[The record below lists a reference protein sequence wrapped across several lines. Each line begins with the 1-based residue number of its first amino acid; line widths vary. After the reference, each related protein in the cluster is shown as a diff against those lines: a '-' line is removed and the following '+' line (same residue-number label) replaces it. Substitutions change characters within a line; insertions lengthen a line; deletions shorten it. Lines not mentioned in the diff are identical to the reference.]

1 MKSNATNVVRF
12 EPGRTRENI
21 PMHDRWMLSFMSG
34 RSSLWNGFICVGSR
48 ASSGTLELLLELLAP
63 TWTRIGR
70 MYQKSNASV
79 F

>member
-1 MKSNATNVVRF
+1 
-12 EPGRTRENI
+12 
-21 PMHDRWMLSFMSG
+21 MHDRWMLSFMSG
-34 RSSLWNGFICVGSR
+34 RSSLWNGFIWVGSR
-48 ASSGTLELLLELLAP
+48 VSSGPGALELLLELVAP